1 MRGSFSWKVQ
11 FLRTNYIFNYA
22 DESTC
27 TCFKTAISVFVERRT
42 TNINLSYFSLTL
54 INESCCSKYNCSL
67 KFSLLH
73 ILQVCLISFFNPWTF
88 FIFTLSPSFFLRTIH
103 FTFLS
108 NLCMALVLSG
118 MDPLQSAAI
127 FSFRR
132 DFRHY
137 IHKFLTPLYFYKK
150 TYYWVTGRLL
160 CVFNIGK
167 FGNLSVKQPVY
178 WHFDLNVCGQFIS
191 STKERE
197 NA

>member
-1 MRGSFSWKVQ
+1 MWGSFSWKVQ

-54 INESCCSKYNCSL
+54 INESCCSKYYCSL

-73 ILQVCLISFFNPWTF
+73 ILQVCLISFFLSMNI

-118 MDPLQSAAI
+118 MDLLQSAAI

-137 IHKFLTPLYFYKK
+137 IHKFLTTLYFYKK
-150 TYYWVTGRLL
+150 KNYWVTGRLL
-160 CVFNIGK
+160 CVFISGNIGK

-178 WHFDLNVCGQFIS
+178 
-191 STKERE
+191 
-197 NA
+197 

>member
-1 MRGSFSWKVQ
+1 MQ

-73 ILQVCLISFFNPWTF
+73 ILQVCLISFFFTHEHFYIYSLSF
-88 FIFTLSPSFFLRTIH
+88 FFFLRTIH

-118 MDPLQSAAI
+118 MDLLRSAAI

-137 IHKFLTPLYFYKK
+137 IHKFLTTLYFYKK
-150 TYYWVTGRLL
+150 TYYRVTGRLL

-178 WHFDLNVCGQFIS
+178 WHFDVNVCGQFIS

>member
-1 MRGSFSWKVQ
+1 MQ

-73 ILQVCLISFFNPWTF
+73 ILQVCLISFFLSMNI

-118 MDPLQSAAI
+118 MDLLQSAAI

-137 IHKFLTPLYFYKK
+137 IHKFLAPLYFYKK
-150 TYYWVTGRLL
+150 TYY
-160 CVFNIGK
+160 
-167 FGNLSVKQPVY
+167 
-178 WHFDLNVCGQFIS
+178 
-191 STKERE
+191 
-197 NA
+197 

>member
-1 MRGSFSWKVQ
+1 MWGSFSWKVQ

-73 ILQVCLISFFNPWTF
+73 ILQVCLISFFYPWTF

-160 CVFNIGK
+160 CVFNIRK

-178 WHFDLNVCGQFIS
+178 WHFDVNVCGQFIS
-191 STKERE
+191 GTKERD